1 MMLLLFSAAIIVFI
15 YALSIIIATDGF
27 AYECFLIMGLYFAN
41 LINTIICVKSKSK
54 IKKDYL
60 VMLIELLFWES
71 GAFYITYL
79 SFLYIK
85 SYNIIIPFSSGDLG
99 YFMCI
104 TFMTFY
110 GIINMFH
117 NYSKYSSIMENASS
131 MKKMR
136 KLSRKYA
143 IYLATIVKTI
153 AITVVFCVAGIIRTN
168 IQDRY
173 YLIPL
178 AVSIGA
184 VAISHY
190 FFKQDFEKKISLI
203 LKKQEKEAEA
213 EKADDDKI
221 IEMQNK
227 MIEEWAE
234 AEGELNET
242 ELETVVIDDE
252 GNFTD
257 GTSDANE

>member
-1 MMLLLFSAAIIVFI
+1 
-15 YALSIIIATDGF
+15 
-27 AYECFLIMGLYFAN
+27 
-41 LINTIICVKSKSK
+41 
-54 IKKDYL
+54 
-60 VMLIELLFWES
+60 
-71 GAFYITYL
+71 
-79 SFLYIK
+79 
-85 SYNIIIPFSSGDLG
+85 
-99 YFMCI
+99 
-104 TFMTFY
+104 
-110 GIINMFH
+110 
-117 NYSKYSSIMENASS
+117 MENASS